1 MPDGTVRRPQ
11 VFCRGGDSARPVLA
25 GVGSGTVVSGD
36 SSDLAVS
43 RVWLACKRI
52 AGLGRAIAEAHQF
65 GRPEGPHE
73 QPWTAEYHRA
83 AMDVYEKSLPWS
95 YQQEI
100 AALFRQSAE
109 TMDELAIPA
118 ALAGDW
124 AIVAEY
130 LSGAS
135 VAIDRWLSSEE
146 SRLLESETVLVDIE
160 DHTPVVVHF
169 DELAELTTTEGANR
183 LERAAL
189 AVQSHMETLTGAAL
203 GNYELHLLEM
213 VASGL
218 TIDEMAEDINLSPR
232 STHRELKKLWG
243 ALGVHGRTEGL
254 NKAVEEGLIDH
265 VSRQHRPNRRK

>member
-1 MPDGTVRRPQ
+1 
-11 VFCRGGDSARPVLA
+11 
-25 GVGSGTVVSGD
+25 
-36 SSDLAVS
+36 
-43 RVWLACKRI
+43 
-52 AGLGRAIAEAHQF
+52 
-65 GRPEGPHE
+65 
-73 QPWTAEYHRA
+73 
-83 AMDVYEKSLPWS
+83 
-95 YQQEI
+95 
-100 AALFRQSAE
+100 
-109 TMDELAIPA
+109 MDELAIPA

-169 DELAELTTTEGANR
+169 DELAELTTTEGADR
-183 LERAAL
+183 LRRAAL

-203 GNYELHLLEM
+203 GDHELHLLEM
-213 VASGL
+213 VSSDL
-218 TIDEMAEDINLSPR
+218 TIDEMAENINLSSR

-265 VSRQHRPNRRK
+265 VSRQHRPNRRR